1 MQRARELIFSG
12 RLVGGAEAAA
22 SASPCAASPD
32 ELDAEVASRRGELH
46 RQVAARARGAK
57 RQINGGLGLD
67 TPSGVEHERTEF
79 IRYLRE
85 PHSDAIEGF
94 RAGREGR
101 PPSWA

>member
-1 MQRARELIFSG
+1 MPAAELD
-12 RLVGGAEAAA
+12 GAVAALAA
-22 SASPCAASPD
+22 SFAD
-32 ELDAEVASRRGELH
+32 KSRRAL
-46 RQVAARARGAK
+46 AAAK

-67 TPSGVEHERTEF
+67 TPSGVEHERSEF

-94 RAGREGR
+94 RAAREDR